1 MNHASNV
8 ERLNPPNMTFP
19 GMSQAVGCGDFVL
32 VSGQVALKDRQIV
45 SIGDPAGQAEQAFRN
60 IEAALAEAGLTLGHV
75 VSLRCY
81 LTSRDAYQA
90 YASVKNRI
98 FADHPPAATAVVVS
112 ELVLPELLVEVE
124 AVAWRHALADVF
136 ERRPRER

>member
-1 MNHASNV
+1 MNIV
-8 ERLNPPNMTFP
+8 ERINPPGMAFP

-45 SIGDPAGQAEQAFRN
+45 CPGDAAGQTEQVFRN
-60 IEAALAEAGLTLGHV
+60 IESVLAEARLGLGHV

-81 LTSRDAYQA
+81 LTSTDAYQA

-98 FADHPPAATAVVVS
+98 FADNPPAATAMVVTA
-112 ELVLPELLVEVE
+112 LVLPEIMVEVE
-124 AVAWRHALADVF
+124 AVAWRHALAKAAEV
-136 ERRPRER
+136 

>member
-1 MNHASNV
+1 MNQASNIA
-8 ERLNPPNMTFP
+8 RFNPLDMVFP

-45 SIGDPAGQAEQAFRN
+45 AIGAGQAEQAFRN
-60 IEAALAEAGLTLGHV
+60 IEGVLAEAGLTLGHV

-81 LTSRDAYQA
+81 LTHRDAYQA
-90 YASVKNRI
+90 YAAVKNRI
-98 FADHPPAATAVVVS
+98 FADNPPAATAVVVS

-124 AVAWRHALADVF
+124 AIAWRHALGSPTVV
-136 ERRPRER
+136 